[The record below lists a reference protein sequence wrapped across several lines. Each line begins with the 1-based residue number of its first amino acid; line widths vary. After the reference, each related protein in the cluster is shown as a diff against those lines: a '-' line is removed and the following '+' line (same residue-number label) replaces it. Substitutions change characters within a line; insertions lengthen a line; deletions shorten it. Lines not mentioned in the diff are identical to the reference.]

1 MRLGRIQNNYTAE
14 GFDIALRGQNE
25 FIEPHSITWRGEL
38 GDAGVAFTHKFIRQ
52 FMI

>member
-25 FIEPHSITWRGEL
+25 FIEICCNSDEGTVH
-38 GDAGVAFTHKFIRQ
+38 AGSRQ
-52 FMI
+52 FIM